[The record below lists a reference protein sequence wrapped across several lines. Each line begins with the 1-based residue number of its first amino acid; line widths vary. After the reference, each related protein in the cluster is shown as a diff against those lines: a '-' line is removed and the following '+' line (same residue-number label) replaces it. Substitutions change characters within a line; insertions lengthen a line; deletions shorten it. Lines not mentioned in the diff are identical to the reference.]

1 VHSTLRPFP
10 SLRGGKGAFL
20 FLVVSIFLASFATPA
35 QARELF
41 LADFCI
47 SPPTAVMGS
56 MLLTDRVR
64 SCTGESRTTLTFDN
78 IENFVDTFD
87 LDEFEKVVMTY
98 SVDPTVAVGAILDIR
113 GLTAT
118 AELLSDTSSNPHRL
132 IFRVASLDIEQMFDP
147 VNMDSILRDM
157 REGGTEHRRRDVLN
171 QFEDY
176 LKNNGENVLTRVL
189 QQLVATTPIDPVAG
203 NPNSLMNQMA
213 MSSFDVATD
222 LASDWSVVESMMD
235 LETAWRRKTIL
246 EGGGYLRAAYQVAQ
260 DTRQAA
266 QSRRSGAARSAIP
279 NSVLTGARF
288 GTYSVGDYVQTV
300 WSLPFAYSVE
310 FDNHPAHRLVFDFPL
325 TYIDTDGGASYN
337 LQIGIGYQF
346 PLTRS
351 GAWSLTPMLR
361 GGAVGSIDLG
371 AAAILYGGGLTSN
384 VRWNIGRVKFSIG
397 NSLQRFQSQ
406 KIDAGDY
413 EIDYDLVNYVTR
425 NGINLKIPVSR
436 KLSWDFSVAH
446 TKLYGDEVF
455 VDSYMDFAT
464 SFGFKVLRI
473 GITYTYGFG
482 DYEGAKANLGYRF

>member
-1 VHSTLRPFP
+1 VNAIL
-10 SLRGGKGAFL
+10 GAFPWGGGGL
-20 FLVVSIFLASFATPA
+20 LRSGFLAVSICLASFAPPA

-47 SPPTAVMGS
+47 SPPSTVMES
-56 MLLTDRVR
+56 RLLVDRVR
-64 SCTGESRTTLTFDN
+64 GCRGESRTTLTFDN

-87 LDEFEKVVMTY
+87 LDQFESVVRTY
-98 SVDPTVAVGAILDIR
+98 RDDPTVAVGAILDIR

-118 AELLSDTSSNPHRL
+118 AELLSDTSPHPHRL
-132 IFRVASLDIEQMFDP
+132 IFRVDSLDIMQTFDP
-147 VNMDSILRDM
+147 ENQNSIRLDM
-157 REGGTEHRRRDVLN
+157 ESGGTEHRRRDVLN

-213 MSSFDVATD
+213 VSSFDIATD
-222 LASDWSVVESMMD
+222 LASDWSVVDSMVD
-235 LETAWRRKTIL
+235 LETTWRRKTIL

-260 DTRQAA
+260 DTSRAA
-266 QSRRSGAARSAIP
+266 QSRRSGAVRSAIP

-288 GTYSVGDYVQTV
+288 GKYSVGDYVQTV

-337 LQIGIGYQF
+337 LQLGIGYQF
-346 PLTRS
+346 PLTRG

-371 AAAILYGGGLTSN
+371 AAAILYSGGLTSN
-384 VRWNIGRVKFSIG
+384 LRWKIGQATFSIG

-413 EIDYDLVNYVTR
+413 EIDYDLTNHVVR
-425 NGINLKIPVSR
+425 NGINLKIPVSK

-464 SFGFKVLRI
+464 SFGFKFLRI
-473 GITYTYGFG
+473 GITHTYGFG
-482 DYEGAKANLGYRF
+482 DYDGTKANLGYRF